1 MWVLCGLL
9 VQRAG
14 WFSEELNR
22 AASLVVFR
30 IGLPVVLFFGASR
43 VDYSQIMQAGY
54 LLAGIIATFVLVG
67 LASIY
72 GRWRGI
78 EPGDRAVFVQA
89 AYRSNQGV
97 VGIALCAEA
106 YGAEGVAL
114 AALPVAVLTIL
125 FNLIAVVLLGR
136 AYGARQTPLVILRGI
151 VRNPLIIGISLGVL
165 VSLSPLGLS
174 QQMYNLGAVLT
185 GVFIPI
191 ALICIGA
198 SLNLRALHSS
208 SSLTLEATAWR
219 LLVGPLV
226 AVMVGL
232 SMGVHGAEL
241 GVLFLLTSA
250 PPAAAGYIMVM
261 AAGGNGSLAAN
272 IVVIGTLLSSLTITL
287 GLALLQIFGWI

>member
-9 VQRAG
+9 LQRAG
-14 WFSEELNR
+14 WLSAELNR
-22 AASLVVFR
+22 AASLLVFR
-30 IGLPVVLFFGASR
+30 IGLPIVLFFGASR
-43 VDYSQIMQAGY
+43 VDYTQITQARY
-54 LLAGIIATFVLVG
+54 LLAGVIATLLLVL
-67 LASIY
+67 LAGIY

-78 EPGDRAVFVQA
+78 ERGDRAVFVQA

-114 AALPVAVLTIL
+114 AALPVAVLTII

-136 AYGARQTPLVILRGI
+136 AYGKRQTPLVILRGI
-151 VRNPLIIGISLGVL
+151 ISNPLIIGISLGVL
-165 VSLSPLGLS
+165 VSLSQLQLN

-198 SLNLRALHSS
+198 SLNLRALRDS

-226 AVMVGL
+226 AIAVAV
-232 SMGVHGAEL
+232 SMGVHSAEL
-241 GVLFLLTSA
+241 GVLFLLMSA

-261 AAGGNGSLAAN
+261 AAGGNGPLAAN

-287 GLALLQIFGWI
+287 GLALLQTFGWI